1 MDLHYQEYGDTTAPL
16 MVFLHGG
23 GVSSWMWDKQVHYFS
38 QYHCL
43 APELPGHGKSA
54 TIPFSIKDSAER
66 VITLIEEKSKGKK
79 VILVG
84 FSLGAQIIVQLLSM
98 KPDLVD
104 IAIINSV
111 LVRPMTYAR
120 KWIQPTIKL
129 SAPLIKKKWFA
140 KLQAKTL
147 YVGDDYFDKYYNESS
162 QMTADTLTRVLEE
175 NMSFSIPA
183 NFKNASAKIL
193 VTVGEQEK
201 SIMKKSANDL
211 VKANQNSRGIL
222 IPNTG
227 HGVSMAMPDYF
238 NRMVETWINEEEVPK
253 DCQLVAPIPEVTVGK

>member
-1 MDLHYQEYGDTTAPL
+1 MELHYQEYGDTTAPL

-23 GVSSWMWDKQVHYFS
+23 GVSGWMWDKQVHYFT

-43 APELPGHGKSA
+43 VPDLPGHGKSIA
-54 TIPFSIKDSAER
+54 IPFSIKDSAER
-66 VITLIEEKSKGKK
+66 IITIIEEKSNGKK

-84 FSLGAQIIVQLLSM
+84 FSLGAQIIVQILSS
-98 KPDLVD
+98 KPDIVD
-104 IAIINSV
+104 YAIINSA
-111 LVRPMTYAR
+111 LVRPMTYAK

-129 SAPLIKKKWFA
+129 SVPLIKKRWFA

-147 YVGDDYFDKYYNESS
+147 YVGEDYFEKYYDESS

-183 NFKNASAKIL
+183 NFKKTTTNIL

-201 SIMKKSANDL
+201 SIMKKSANDI
-211 VKANQNSRGIL
+211 VKANQKSKGIL
-222 IPNTG
+222 IPNMG
-227 HGVSMAMPDYF
+227 HGVSMAMPDFF
-238 NRMVETWINEEEVPK
+238 NQMVETWINEEEVPK
-253 DCQLVAPIPEVTVGK
+253 NCQLNI